1 MCNLLITIFIFLFF
15 LQSPLWAQQNN
26 DLGSYSDWQATYW
39 DEGAGVCTMMTIPK
53 KEEGKYSKRGE
64 VFAQVVKNKGA
75 KDSGVV
81 NFVAGYTF
89 KENSEV
95 NVIIDN
101 KHSFVLFTNKSTAWA
116 QTEKDDASLIKYMK
130 LGNKMIVKGISS
142 RGTNTKDTYSL
153 KGFVAAYKAMN
164 KKCQQ

>member
-1 MCNLLITIFIFLFF
+1 MCNLLITIFTFLFF
-15 LQSPLWAQQNN
+15 LQSPIWAQQTN
-26 DLGSYSDWQATYW
+26 DLGSHNDWQATYW
-39 DEGAGVCTMMTIPK
+39 NEDGGVCTMMTLPK
-53 KEEGKYSKRGE
+53 KKEGKYSKRGE
-64 VFAQVVKNKGA
+64 VYAQVVKNKGD

-101 KHSFVLFTNKSTAWA
+101 KHSFVLFTNNSTAWA

-130 LGNKMIVKGISS
+130 LGNTMIVKGISS

-164 KKCQQ
+164 KKCQ